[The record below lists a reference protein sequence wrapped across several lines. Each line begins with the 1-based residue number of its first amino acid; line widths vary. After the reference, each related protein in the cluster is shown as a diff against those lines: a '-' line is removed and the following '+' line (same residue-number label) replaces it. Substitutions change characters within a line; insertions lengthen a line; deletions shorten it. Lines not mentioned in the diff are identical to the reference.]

1 MMYKK
6 KQTLEVHHFGCKLAS
21 KSYLVTVATTRD
33 VLNLGSVDLKEPWIE
48 LRRSWIKRVCFT
60 NLTETQHFFLL

>member
-21 KSYLVTVATTRD
+21 KSYLVTVTT
-33 VLNLGSVDLKEPWIE
+33 I
-48 LRRSWIKRVCFT
+48 
-60 NLTETQHFFLL
+60 